1 MSSNSFLVKLT
12 DVDPKDIG
20 FTNILSFSELYFNN
34 IDSDVP
40 TPKDCF
46 GLTVNVTISPFSRP

>member
-1 MSSNSFLVKLT
+1 LVKLT

-20 FTNILSFSELYFNN
+20 LTNILSFSELYFNS

-46 GLTVNVTISPFSRP
+46 GFTERVIKSPFSKP